1 MSYAIR
7 DNGASWRAVN
17 GPSDC
22 VDGETWSATH
32 PSMVAPMPV
41 VVSNPPVLTN
51 QQITKLADFLA
62 TNQDIAEALGI
73 QTP

>member
-22 VDGETWSATH
+22 MDGETWSAKP
-32 PSMVAPMPV
+32 PSMTAPTPAV
-41 VVSNPPVLTN
+41 VGNPPVLTS
-51 QQITKLADFLA
+51 QQISKLADFLT
-62 TNQDIAEALGI
+62 TNLDIAEALGL
-73 QTP
+73 